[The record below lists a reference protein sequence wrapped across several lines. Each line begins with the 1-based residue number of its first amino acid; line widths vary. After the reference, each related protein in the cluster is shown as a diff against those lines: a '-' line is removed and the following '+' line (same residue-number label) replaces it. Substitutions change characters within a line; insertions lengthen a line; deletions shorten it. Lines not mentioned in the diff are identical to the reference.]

1 MNNAKAQPQPKDE
14 LIFVPLGG
22 AGEIGMNLNL
32 YGYGPEAGRK
42 WIMIDLGVMFGGD
55 DTPGIDVIM
64 PDPGFIEEHKRN
76 LLGIVLTHAHEDH
89 IGAVGHLWP
98 RLKVPVYATPFTAAL
113 VRGKLEEEG
122 ILDEVPLHIIPLGGQ
137 LKLGPFELEFIDIT
151 HSIPEPNC
159 IAIRTPLGTVLHT
172 GDWKIDPNPVVG
184 RKTDIE
190 GLRRIG
196 EEGVLATICD
206 STNVFVPGRSG
217 SEADVAA
224 SLEAVINMCKGR
236 VAVTAFASNVA
247 RMQSVIQAGAKAG
260 RHVALV
266 GRSMHKISRA
276 AIETGYLKGIP
287 PLIDEESA
295 ADLPPS
301 KVLYLCTGSQGETR
315 AALSRIATGE
325 HPHVHLGP
333 GDTVIF
339 SSRVIPGNERL
350 IHTLQND
357 FAMRGVEVISA
368 EDHDVHVSGHPARD
382 ELADMYSW
390 LRPQVAVPVHG
401 EERHLMEHV
410 RLAKS
415 LQIPQAIHAPNGS
428 VVRLAPGPA
437 TIIDEAPHGR
447 LHLDGSV
454 LTGRDDSAMK
464 ERRSLS
470 FAGSVAVT
478 IILDARGRPAADPVV
493 ICLGLP
499 ASVVEAARQAANDA
513 QDRFGRKFDDDKRTA
528 EEIRRAVRREIQDV
542 WGKKSLV
549 RVEIAH
555 TG

>member
-1 MNNAKAQPQPKDE
+1 MSKSRVPAKGDE

-32 YGYGPEAGRK
+32 YGYGPESRRQ

-64 PDPGFIEEHKRN
+64 PDPGFIEEHRKN

-89 IGAVGHLWP
+89 IGAVGHLWS
-98 RLKVPVYATPFTAAL
+98 RLKAPLYATPFTAVL
-113 VRGKLEEEG
+113 IRGKLEEAG
-122 ILDEVPLHIIPLGGQ
+122 ILDEVPLHIIPLGGE

-190 GLRRIG
+190 ALRRIG

-224 SLEAVINMCKGR
+224 SLEAVIAMCKGR

-247 RMQSVIQAGAKAG
+247 RMQSVIMAGHRAG

-276 AIETGYLKGIP
+276 AIETGYLKDIP
-287 PLIDEESA
+287 SLIDEESA
-295 ADLPPS
+295 ADLPPH
-301 KVLYLCTGSQGETR
+301 KVLYLCTGSQGEAR
-315 AALSRIATGE
+315 AALSRIAVGD
-325 HPHVHLGP
+325 HPHVSMGP
-333 GDTVIF
+333 GDAVIF

-350 IHTLQND
+350 IHQLQND
-357 FAMRGVEVISA
+357 FAMRGVEVISS

-390 LRPQVAVPVHG
+390 LRPQIAVPVHG

-415 LQIPQAIHAPNGS
+415 LQIPEAIHAPNGS

-447 LHLDGSV
+447 LHLDGTI
-454 LTGRDDSAMK
+454 LTNDNDAALK
-464 ERRSLS
+464 ERRSLAH
-470 FAGSVAVT
+470 AGYVAVT
-478 IILDARGRPAADPVV
+478 IILDPRDRPAADPVV
-493 ICLGLP
+493 ICAGLP
-499 ASVVEAARQAANDA
+499 EDAVDAARQAASEI
-513 QDRFGRKFDDDKRTA
+513 QDRMGRRFDDEKKA
-528 EEIRRAVRREIQDV
+528 IEEVRRVVRRAVQDS
-542 WGKKSLV
+542 WGKKPV
-549 RVEIAH
+549 VKVEIAR

>member
-1 MNNAKAQPQPKDE
+1 MNKPKAQPHPKDE

-98 RLKVPVYATPFTAAL
+98 RFKVPVYATPFTAAL

-190 GLRRIG
+190 ALRRIG

-224 SLEAVINMCKGR
+224 SLEAVIAMCKGR
-236 VAVTAFASNVA
+236 VAVTSFASNVA
-247 RMQSVIQAGAKAG
+247 RMQSVIKAGAKNG

-350 IHTLQND
+350 IHSLQND

-415 LQIPQAIHAPNGS
+415 LQIPEAIHAPNGS

-478 IILDARGRPAADPVV
+478 IILDARGRPTADPVV

-499 ASVVEAARQAANDA
+499 ESVVEAARQAATDA

>member
-1 MNNAKAQPQPKDE
+1 MTRPKPQPHPKDE
-14 LIFVPLGG
+14 LVFVPLGG

-122 ILDEVPLHIIPLGGQ
+122 ILDEVPLHIIPLGGE

-301 KVLYLCTGSQGETR
+301 KVLYLCTGSQGEAR

-415 LQIPQAIHAPNGS
+415 LQIPEAIHAPNGS

-499 ASVVEAARQAANDA
+499 ESVVEAARQAATDA

>member
-1 MNNAKAQPQPKDE
+1 MTKRQAQHGDE

-32 YGYGPEAGRK
+32 YGYGPEAKRQ

-55 DTPGIDVIM
+55 NTPGVDVIM
-64 PDPGFIEEHKRN
+64 PDPGFIEEHRKN

-98 RLKVPVYATPFTAAL
+98 KLKVPVYATPFTAAL

-122 ILDEVPLHIIPLGGQ
+122 ILDDVPLHIVPLGGE

-184 RKTDIE
+184 RRTDIDA
-190 GLRRIG
+190 LRRIG
-196 EEGVLATICD
+196 EAGVLAAICD

-217 SEADVAA
+217 SEAEVATR
-224 SLEAVINMCKGR
+224 LEAVIAMCKGK

-247 RMQSVIQAGAKAG
+247 RMQSVIRAAHRVG

-266 GRSMHKISRA
+266 GRSMHKIANA
-276 AIETGYLKGIP
+276 AIETGYLKDIP

-295 ADLPPS
+295 DNLQPH
-301 KVLYLCTGSQGETR
+301 KVLYLCTGSQGEPR
-315 AALSRIATGE
+315 AALSRIASGE
-325 HPHVHLGP
+325 HQNVQLGP

-339 SSRVIPGNERL
+339 SSRVIPGNERS
-350 IHTLQND
+350 IHQLQND

-382 ELADMYSW
+382 ELADMYAW

-415 LQIPQAIHAPNGS
+415 LQIPQALHAPNGS

-437 TIIDEAPHGR
+437 TIVDEAPHGR

-454 LTGRDDSAMK
+454 LTRGDDGAMK
-464 ERRSLS
+464 ERRSLAY
-470 FAGSVAVT
+470 AGYVAVT
-478 IILDARGRPAADPVV
+478 IVLDRRDRPAADPVV
-493 ICLGLP
+493 ICAGLP
-499 ASVVEAARQAANDA
+499 EGIVETARQAAGDA
-513 QDRFGRKFDDDKRTA
+513 QDRVGRRFDDDKRA
-528 EEIRRAVRREIQDV
+528 IEEIRRAVRREIQDA
-542 WGKKSLV
+542 WGKKPV
-549 RVEIAH
+549 VKVEIARI
-555 TG
+555 G

>member
-1 MNNAKAQPQPKDE
+1 MTKKRAAANPDDE

-32 YGYGPEAGRK
+32 YGYGPEAKRQ
-42 WIMIDLGVMFGGD
+42 WIMVDLGVMFGGD

-64 PDPGFIEEHKRN
+64 PDPGFIEEHRRN

-89 IGAVGHLWP
+89 IGAVGHLWS
-98 RLKVPVYATPFTAAL
+98 RFKVPVYATPFTAAL

-122 ILDEVPLHIIPLGGQ
+122 ILDDVPLHIVPLGGE

-172 GDWKIDPNPVVG
+172 GDWKIDPDPVVG
-184 RKTDIE
+184 RKTDIAA
-190 GLRRIG
+190 LRRMG
-196 EEGVLATICD
+196 EEGVLAAICD

-217 SEADVAA
+217 SEAEVAKR
-224 SLEAVINMCKGR
+224 LEAVIAMCKGR

-247 RMQSVIQAGAKAG
+247 RMQSVIQAAHRAD

-266 GRSMHKISRA
+266 GRSMHKIAAA
-276 AIETGYLKGIP
+276 AIETGYLKDLP
-287 PLIDEESA
+287 AMVDEETA
-295 ADLPPS
+295 ADLSPR
-301 KVLYLCTGSQGETR
+301 KVLYLCTGSQGERR
-315 AALSRIATGE
+315 AALSRIAAGD
-325 HPHVHLGP
+325 HPNVQLGP

-350 IHTLQND
+350 IHQLQND
-357 FAMRGVEVISA
+357 FAMRGVEIISA

-390 LRPQVAVPVHG
+390 LRPRIAVPVHG

-415 LQIPQAIHAPNGS
+415 LQIPEALHAPNGS
-428 VVRLAPGPA
+428 IVRLAPGTA
-437 TIIDEAPHGR
+437 TIIDEAPVGR
-447 LHLDGSV
+447 LHLDGAV
-454 LTGRDDSAMK
+454 LTQGDGGATK
-464 ERRSLS
+464 ERRALS
-470 FAGSVAVT
+470 FAGYVAVT
-478 IILDARGRPAADPVV
+478 VILDARDRPAADPVV
-493 ICLGLP
+493 ICAGMP
-499 ASVVEAARQAANDA
+499 ESVIEAAREAASEA
-513 QDRFGRKFDDDKRTA
+513 QDRLGRRFDDDKRTI

-542 WGKKSLV
+542 WGKKPV
-549 RVEIAH
+549 VKVEIAR

>member
-1 MNNAKAQPQPKDE
+1 MSKAKATDE
-14 LIFVPLGG
+14 LVFVPLGG

-32 YGYGPEAGRK
+32 YGYGPETKRQ
-42 WIMIDLGVMFGGD
+42 WIMIDLGVTFGGD

-64 PDPGFIEEHKRN
+64 PDPGFIEEQRRN

-98 RLKVPVYATPFTAAL
+98 RLRVPVYATPFTAAL

-122 ILDEVPLHIIPLGGQ
+122 ILDEVPLHIVPLGGE
-137 LKLGPFELEFIDIT
+137 LKLGPFALEFIDIT

-172 GDWKIDPNPVVG
+172 GDWKIDPKPVVG
-184 RKTDIE
+184 RKTDIDA
-190 GLRRIG
+190 LRKLG
-196 EEGVLATICD
+196 DEGVLAAICD
-206 STNVFVPGRSG
+206 STNVFVQGRSG
-217 SEADVAA
+217 SEFDVGQKLEGVIAA
-224 SLEAVINMCKGR
+224 CKGR

-247 RMQSVIQAGAKAG
+247 RMQSVVHAARKVG

-266 GRSMHKISRA
+266 GRSMHKIATA
-276 AIETGYLKGIP
+276 AIETGYLKDLP
-287 PLIDEESA
+287 ALIDEEMAS
-295 ADLPPS
+295 DLPAN
-301 KVLYLCTGSQGETR
+301 KVLYLCTGSQGEPR
-315 AALSRIATGE
+315 AALARIAAGD
-325 HPHVHLGP
+325 HQHVSLGP

-350 IHTLQND
+350 IHQMQND
-357 FAMRGVEVISA
+357 LAMRGVEVISA
-368 EDHDVHVSGHPARD
+368 EDHEVHVSGHPARD

-415 LQIPQAIHAPNGS
+415 LQIPMAIHAPNGS

-447 LHLDGSV
+447 LHLDGAV
-454 LTGRDDSAMK
+454 LVAEDGGAVK
-464 ERRSLS
+464 ERRALAY
-470 FAGSVAVT
+470 AGYVAVT
-478 IILDARGRPAADPVV
+478 VVLDARGRPATDPVV
-493 ICLGLP
+493 ICAGLP
-499 ASVVEAARQAANDA
+499 TEVAEAAKDAAVDA
-513 QDRFGRKFDDDKRTA
+513 QERFGRKFDDDARTA
-528 EEIRRAVRREIQDV
+528 EEIRRAVRRGVQDV
-542 WGKKSLV
+542 WGKKPV
-549 RVEIAH
+549 VKVEITH
-555 TG
+555 LD

>member
-1 MNNAKAQPQPKDE
+1 MNKPKAQPNDE

-55 DTPGIDVIM
+55 DTPGVDVIM

-98 RLKVPVYATPFTAAL
+98 RLRVPVYATPFTAAL

-190 GLRRIG
+190 ALRRIG

-217 SEADVAA
+217 SEADVAT

-247 RMQSVIQAGAKAG
+247 RMQSIIMAGARAR

-276 AIETGYLKGIP
+276 AIETGYLKNIP
-287 PLIDEESA
+287 SLIDEESA

-350 IHTLQND
+350 IHELQNA

-428 VVRLAPGPA
+428 MVRLAPGPA

-454 LTGRDDSAMK
+454 LTDGNDGAMK
-464 ERRSLS
+464 ERRALS

-478 IILDARGRPAADPVV
+478 VILDARGRPAADPVV

-499 ASVVEAARQAANDA
+499 EVAVEAARSAATDA
-513 QDRFGRKFDDDKRTA
+513 QDRLGRKFDDDKRAA
-528 EEIRRAVRREIQDV
+528 EEIRRTVRREIQDV
-542 WGKKSLV
+542 WGKKALV
-549 RVEIAH
+549 RVEIAR